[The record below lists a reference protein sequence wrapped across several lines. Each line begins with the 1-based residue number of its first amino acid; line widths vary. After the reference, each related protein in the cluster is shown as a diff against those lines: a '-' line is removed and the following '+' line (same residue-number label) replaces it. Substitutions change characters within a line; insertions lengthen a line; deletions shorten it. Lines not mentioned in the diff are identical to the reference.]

1 MYIYTRTLAVNG
13 TRKKYEFLDHC
24 LGSLRNV
31 GILPIMQ
38 KRDNFILRLIE
49 WLYHALFFVTPLLFT
64 WFNDE
69 LFEFNKMMLVYAI
82 SSVVGGLWL
91 IRAVLRR
98 HFHWQ
103 QTPFDIPIALFILS
117 QLLATLFSIHIR
129 TSIFGYYG
137 RFHGGLLSLFSYITL
152 WAVYLQT
159 FDHRHFWKFA
169 KTLALSS
176 IIVAAVAIP
185 EHFGRSMSCVFVN
198 SHQLSETQPLTQVLS
213 PQQLWKSYNVSCWVQ
228 DVQSRVFATFGQP
241 NWLAA
246 YAVTLLPLFAVLS
259 AVRQKNER
267 LLYQLTSGT
276 LFLSLLFTKS
286 RSGILGWGI
295 SIVWFGVVLAI
306 WWWRKDRKQKT
317 SQLRP
322 YAPIL
327 GGGVAVWAVLVLLL
341 GTPYTPSLQSYF
353 TKQEQPVVTEEIT
366 SSVNR
371 LEEGG
376 TDSGEIRKIVW
387 AGALN
392 VWKKY
397 PILGSGV
404 ETFAY
409 SYYFGRQERHNLV
422 SEWDH
427 LYNKAHNEFLN
438 FLATTGVVGLAS
450 YLVLL
455 GSFIG
460 IPLYFG
466 LKKKGTSPQ
475 SFLVLL
481 SLSTGV
487 VGLTVSNVLGFSTV
501 MVGVLMMLFPA
512 FAWHLYQMKTQPKII
527 DEQELQPRQW
537 FWTVLIA
544 LFMIVA
550 LLFVWRAWR
559 ADHLLAKGKYFN
571 KASEYADALETL
583 ENAYQ
588 LSTGEGGYIQELAD
602 IYSRFS
608 AAFYA
613 ENQASTAAVF
623 RTASKEKIDE
633 LMRENPYNLNFYK
646 TKARVLATLAEQD
659 PELIQEAITTLED
672 AQKLAPTDIR
682 VRYNL
687 GLLRLSV
694 GSTEAAQAEF
704 DKTLEMRPLFV
715 EGRMSKAKLY
725 ADQGK
730 LDQAITEYKYLLEN
744 VQPNNEIAQEEL
756 AKLQMRVATSGA
768 QPQREK

>member
-1 MYIYTRTLAVNG
+1 
-13 TRKKYEFLDHC
+13 
-24 LGSLRNV
+24 
-31 GILPIMQ
+31 MQ
-38 KRDNFILRLIE
+38 KRDHFILRAIE
-49 WLYHALFFVTPLLFT
+49 WLYHALFFITPLLFT

-69 LFEFNKMMLVYAI
+69 LFEFNKMMLVYAV
-82 SSVVGGLWL
+82 SSAVGGLWL

-98 HFHWQ
+98 KFNWQ
-103 QTPFDIPIALFILS
+103 QTVFDIPIVLFILS
-117 QLLATLFSIHIR
+117 QLLATLFSIHLR

-137 RFHGGLLSLFSYITL
+137 RFHGGLLSLFSYLTL

-159 FDHRHFWKFA
+159 FDHRHFWKFT
-169 KTLALSS
+169 KTLAISS
-176 IIVAAVAIP
+176 LIVAAIAIP
-185 EHFGRSMSCVFVN
+185 EHFGHSMSCVFIN
-198 SHQLSETQPLTQVLS
+198 SHQLSETQPLNQVLS

-246 YAVTLLPLFAVLS
+246 YAVILLPLFAVLS
-259 AVRQKNER
+259 AVRQKGER
-267 LLYQLTSGT
+267 LLYQLASLS

-286 RSGILGWGI
+286 RSGILGWSISLAWFIGFLGI
-295 SIVWFGVVLAI
+295 WWWLKDRRQNTSQLRSYAPLLGVVLA
-306 WWWRKDRKQKT
+306 
-317 SQLRP
+317 
-322 YAPIL
+322 
-327 GGGVAVWAVLVLLL
+327 VWVGLVLLL
-341 GTPYTPSLQSYF
+341 GTPYTRSIQSYF
-353 TKQEQPVVTEEIT
+353 SKQPAPIVTQQTET
-366 SSVNR
+366 SVNR

-409 SYYFGRQERHNLV
+409 SYYFGRPERHNLV

-438 FLATTGVVGLAS
+438 FLATTGVVGLIS
-450 YLVLL
+450 YFILL
-455 GSFIG
+455 GTFIG
-460 IPLYFG
+460 APLYLG
-466 LKKKGTSPQ
+466 LKKKGTSTEG
-475 SFLVLL
+475 FLILL
-481 SLSTGV
+481 SLSSGV

-512 FAWHLYQMKTQPKII
+512 FAWHLYQMKEKPAVI
-527 DEQELQPRQW
+527 DEPELQPRQW

-544 LFMIVA
+544 LFMIMA
-550 LLFVWRAWR
+550 LLFVWRTWR
-559 ADHLLAKGKYFN
+559 ADHLLAKGKYLN
-571 KASEYADALETL
+571 KANLYVEALENL
-583 ENAYQ
+583 ENAYH
-588 LSTGEGGYIQELAD
+588 LSTGEGVYAQELAD

-613 ENQASTAAVF
+613 ENQATNAAAFRIAST
-623 RTASKEKIDE
+623 EKVDE

-659 PELIQEAITTLED
+659 PELIQEAITTLEE

-694 GSTEAAQAEF
+694 GSTEAAQTDF
-704 DKTLEMRPLFV
+704 DKTLEMRPSFV

-725 ADQGK
+725 TDQGK
-730 LDQAITEYKYLLEN
+730 LDQAIAEYKYLLEQ

-756 AKLQMRVATSGA
+756 AKLQLRVATPST
-768 QPQREK
+768 QPQRGK